1 MSYIVR
7 KGGITKKVVPIKEG
21 KWYMTKESN
30 EVVSEVNAVISSI
43 RSKVQQEEKITVD
56 EIDNLSTT
64 VNQLITDYK
73 TVLNDYL
80 VMNSLAVKHD
90 KFLEVIGII
99 EFASANDVRI
109 LDQTIKSLEKVV
121 KTIKQ
126 R

>member
-1 MSYIVR
+1 
-7 KGGITKKVVPIKEG
+7 
-21 KWYMTKESN
+21 MTKESN

-80 VMNSLAVKHD
+80 VMNSLVVKHD

>member
-1 MSYIVR
+1 MIYIFLV
-7 KGGITKKVVPIKEG
+7 KEPE
-21 KWYMTKESN
+21 KSIVNN
-30 EVVSEVNAVISSI
+30 EGQVQI
-43 RSKVQQEEKITVD
+43 SKVEDIIE

-109 LDQTIKSLEKVV
+109 LDQTIKSLEKIV

>member
-1 MSYIVR
+1 
-7 KGGITKKVVPIKEG
+7 
-21 KWYMTKESN
+21 MTKESN
-30 EVVSEVNAVISSI
+30 EVVSDVNAVIGSI
-43 RSKVQQEEKITVD
+43 RSKVHQGDTITINDID
-56 EIDNLSTT
+56 ELSNI
-64 VNQLITDYK
+64 VNHLITDYN

-99 EFASANDVRI
+99 EFASANDVGL
-109 LDQTIKSLEKVV
+109 LDQTIKSLEKVL

>member
-1 MSYIVR
+1 M
-7 KGGITKKVVPIKEG
+7 K
-21 KWYMTKESN
+21 
-30 EVVSEVNAVISSI
+30 SE
-43 RSKVQQEEKITVD
+43 D
-56 EIDNLSTT
+56 IDNLSDV
-64 VNQLITDYK
+64 VNRLIADYN
-73 TVLNDYL
+73 TILSDYL

>member
-1 MSYIVR
+1 
-7 KGGITKKVVPIKEG
+7 
-21 KWYMTKESN
+21 MTKESN

-64 VNQLITDYK
+64 VNQLITDYR

-80 VMNSLAVKHD
+80 VMNSLAVKND

>member
-1 MSYIVR
+1 
-7 KGGITKKVVPIKEG
+7 
-21 KWYMTKESN
+21 MTKESN

-56 EIDNLSTT
+56 EIDSLSTT
-64 VNQLITDYK
+64 VNKLITDYK

>member
-1 MSYIVR
+1 
-7 KGGITKKVVPIKEG
+7 
-21 KWYMTKESN
+21 MTKESN

-43 RSKVQQEEKITVD
+43 RSKVQQEEKITIKDID
-56 EIDNLSTT
+56 ELSVI
-64 VNQLITDYK
+64 VNRLIADYK
-73 TVLNDYL
+73 IVLSDYL

-99 EFASANDVRI
+99 EFASANDVGL
-109 LDQTIKSLEKVV
+109 LDQTIKSLEKVL

>member
-7 KGGITKKVVPIKEG
+7 KGGITKIVVPIKEG

>member
-7 KGGITKKVVPIKEG
+7 KGGITKIVVPIKEG

-64 VNQLITDYK
+64 VTHLHNNANIY
-73 TVLNDYL
+73 
-80 VMNSLAVKHD
+80 
-90 KFLEVIGII
+90 II
-99 EFASANDVRI
+99 
-109 LDQTIKSLEKVV
+109 
-121 KTIKQ
+121 
-126 R
+126 

>member
-7 KGGITKKVVPIKEG
+7 KGGITKIVVPIKEG

-56 EIDNLSTT
+56 DIDNLSTT
-64 VNQLITDYK
+64 VNELITDYK

-99 EFASANDVRI
+99 GFASANDVKV
-109 LDQTIKSLEKVV
+109 LDQTIKSLEKVL

>member
-1 MSYIVR
+1 
-7 KGGITKKVVPIKEG
+7 
-21 KWYMTKESN
+21 MTKESN
-30 EVVSEVNAVISSI
+30 EVVSKVNAVISSI
-43 RSKVQQEEKITVD
+43 RSKVQQEEKITVE

-109 LDQTIKSLEKVV
+109 LDHTIKSLEKIV

>member
-7 KGGITKKVVPIKEG
+7 KGGITKTVVPIKEG